1 MVEINNVFDDVLE
14 VTVKTPE
21 NEVFSFLTIGAAL
34 TKWQRQDGTDIICAY
49 KDYNDY
55 YQPGMYLGT
64 VVGPITGR
72 ISSDILEISGNIFKV
87 NDKVPNFLHSGHL
100 GLSFRNF
107 QIKEIRAEED
117 VFLVSFHTNYSHPS
131 LPGEL
136 LVVINYR
143 ISSSNLEIEFLVQTT
158 EDTLV
163 NLTSHSYFNLDGDFS
178 QGLENHYL
186 TINADKVVTV
196 DTDLIGKDIINVENT
211 VFDFRKQ
218 VFLPDMLDSST
229 LKEQGTNGLDHYFL
243 LNDSRPFDTMLY
255 SSKSNRK
262 LFINSTYPGIT
273 VYTTNMPKDNLLH
286 NGERMAFQGAVAMEP
301 HFQSNAVNDKR
312 FAGYLLEK
320 GKLYRHTI
328 NYRVEE

>member
-14 VTVKTPE
+14 ITVKTPD
-21 NEVFSFLTIGAAL
+21 NEVFSFLTIGASL
-34 TKWQRQDGTDIICAY
+34 TKWQMKDGTQIVASY

-55 YQPGMYLGT
+55 YQLGMYLGT

-72 ISSDILEISGNIFKV
+72 LESDMLEISGMQYKLT
-87 NDKVPNFLHSGHL
+87 DKVPNFLHSGHL

-117 VFLVSFHTNYSHPS
+117 VFLVSFHTTYGHPS

-136 LVVINYR
+136 LVIVNYR
-143 ISSSNLEIEFLVQTT
+143 IALCNLEIEFLVQST
-158 EDTLV
+158 EDTLA
-163 NLTSHSYFNLDGDFS
+163 NITSHSYFNLDGDFS

-196 DTDLIGKDIINVENT
+196 DENMIGKDIIQVDDT
-211 VFDFRKQ
+211 VYDFRNQ
-218 VFLPDMLDSST
+218 VFLPDVLDSMT
-229 LKEQGTNGLDHYFL
+229 LIEQGTYGLDHYFL
-243 LNDSRPFDTMLY
+243 LKESRLYDVMLF

-262 LFINSTYPGIT
+262 LYIESTYPGIT

-286 NGERMAFQGAVAMEP
+286 NGDKMKFHGAVAMEP
-301 HFQSNAVNDKR
+301 HYQSNAANDKR

-320 GKLYRHTI
+320 DKTYHHTI